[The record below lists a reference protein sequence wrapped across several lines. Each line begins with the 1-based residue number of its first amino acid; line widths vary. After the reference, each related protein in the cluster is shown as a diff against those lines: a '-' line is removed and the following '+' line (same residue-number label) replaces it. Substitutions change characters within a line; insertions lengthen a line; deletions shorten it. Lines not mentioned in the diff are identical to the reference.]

1 MHVSALHQTAQPSN
15 DLDVRDIPAAGL
27 SDDSRHS
34 FLLRLSSFCQQI
46 LSKPGD
52 NERLVSRLSEF
63 VDARM
68 RCLPVRGGSCGGGY
82 EPVSVARNRLA
93 ALTELNEA
101 LRRTTPFAILG
112 IATFAV
118 LEVIDGSFGDW
129 QRHLSGA
136 KSLLDCYCRN
146 RADLDELSSV
156 VIGLDEIIARLTWF
170 DTMGA
175 VVRGDTA
182 LIFDDWHRQLLLD
195 GGFLDVVGC
204 SPDTF
209 EMFISIAK
217 GEASQNTLSVCFQAM
232 DQLLRLLLPG
242 SCDLRRVMD
251 LNRCAAVIA
260 LVGRVR
266 DEATASI
273 RRSHPYPLFSLRIQL
288 FQSIWREWGQLHHST
303 AKLFVRTGN
312 SVSRQGYPGQSMLR
326 RDVRHDGEK

>member
-1 MHVSALHQTAQPSN
+1 M
-15 DLDVRDIPAAGL
+15 
-27 SDDSRHS
+27 
-34 FLLRLSSFCQQI
+34 
-46 LSKPGD
+46 
-52 NERLVSRLSEF
+52 
-63 VDARM
+63 
-68 RCLPVRGGSCGGGY
+68 
-82 EPVSVARNRLA
+82 
-93 ALTELNEA
+93 ELNEA

-118 LEVIDGSFGDW
+118 LEVIDGTFGDW
-129 QRHLSGA
+129 QRHLYGA

-146 RADLDELSSV
+146 RADLDELSAV
-156 VIGLDEIIARLTWF
+156 VIGLDEVIARLTWF

-182 LIFDDWHRQLLLD
+182 LIFNDWHRQLLLD

-217 GEASQNTLSVCFQAM
+217 GEASRNMLTVCFQAM
-232 DQLLRLLLPG
+232 DELLKLSPPG
-242 SCDLRRVMD
+242 SCDLSRVMD

-273 RRSHPYPLFSLRIQL
+273 RRSVFLSAVEYICRLISTAPLSSFFITHTAVPVYLAGMGATTSQHCGTIRAYWKLCVAAGVPRSADAMERCEVQ
-288 FQSIWREWGQLHHST
+288 WREMGLEWLH
-303 AKLFVRTGN
+303 
-312 SVSRQGYPGQSMLR
+312 QQGQSEL
-326 RDVRHDGEK
+326 